1 MTEYSEQQQ
10 QLIIQREIREVE
22 DDLVVA
28 IQEALDEAKYGDL
41 EESQFRNLVRVA
53 DTTDSKEVV
62 KNFLRYQMGR
72 DKKWGRGK
80 DSLAERIIQDINTK
94 IADKAKLVMRKAR
107 VSNEAQFEKTIT
119 LELIRRYLGYGARYL
134 TYKRKAQS

>member
-10 QLIIQREIREVE
+10 QLIIQREIRQEE
-22 DDLVVA
+22 DYLVIA

-53 DTTDSKEVV
+53 DTTDSKEVI

-94 IADKAKLVMRKAR
+94 LADKAKSIMGKAN
-107 VSNEAQFEKTIT
+107 VFNEETIEKAIT
-119 LELIRRYLGYGARYL
+119 LELIRRYFGYGARYL